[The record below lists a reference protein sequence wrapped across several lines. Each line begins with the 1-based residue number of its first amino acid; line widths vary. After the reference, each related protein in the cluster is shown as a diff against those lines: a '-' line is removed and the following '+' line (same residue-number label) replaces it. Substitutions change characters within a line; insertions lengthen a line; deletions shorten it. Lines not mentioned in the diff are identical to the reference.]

1 VNVDEENEQKVLRSA
16 ALKNAESILLVR
28 QRAERELLAT
38 KEALERTSE
47 ELREVRARLEHTLAT
62 AEIGTW
68 TWDVRKNRLTTD
80 QNLARMFS
88 MDSNGAAAGAL
99 EEFLAAIHP
108 NDREQV
114 QRAISRALSGENDNY
129 ELDCRLLRADGSVRW
144 ISARG
149 RVQRDSTGAAS
160 HFPGVVIDITD
171 RKRAEEAVREGAER
185 LQLALAAGTL
195 GDWSWDARTDL
206 FSVGARAAEI
216 LGLSA
221 TSPVTRAQIQE
232 RMSRHDREQAN
243 LAFQE
248 ALATRSDYNVEF
260 RMELPGGHHRW
271 VAARGRGLYADNGLA
286 LGMTGVAQ
294 DISDRKQ
301 AEEIRILL
309 AAVVAS
315 SDDAI
320 ISKTLDGII
329 TSWNRGAQR
338 MFGYAPDEVI
348 GQPVTLLIPP
358 DHLDE
363 EPGILQRLRR
373 GERIEHYETVRRR
386 KDGAL
391 LNVSLS
397 VSPVRDVNG
406 TIVGASKIARDVTH
420 QRRAEQAMRASEVR
434 FRLMADSAPVLIW
447 IADTSKA
454 CTWFNKAWLEF
465 SNRTMEQELG
475 FGWVQNIHPDD
486 LDRFLH
492 VYSEHFEARTAFK
505 AEYRFRRHD
514 GEWRWLIDN
523 AVPLYEGS
531 DGTFSGYIGSCVD
544 ITEFRQAAT
553 EREQLLISERAAR
566 SEAERVGRMKDE
578 FLATLSHEL
587 RTPLNAILG
596 WATLLRRVQVGSD
609 DYVKG
614 LETIERNARVQTQI
628 IADLLDMSRI
638 ISGKVQLDVQPVDLH
653 EVISAALDAVRP
665 SADAKHVRLRATL
678 DAKAG
683 RIRGDASRLQQVF
696 WNLLTNAVK
705 FTPAAGRIDVVLE
718 RVNSHVEVSIED
730 SGIGIKPEFLA
741 FVFDRFRQADASI
754 TRRHGGLGL
763 GLSIVKHL
771 IELHGGTVRVKSPGE
786 GQGATFI
793 VALPISV
800 ARASDSG
807 RQERPDFADV
817 DLFSVGLPSLAGVTV
832 LVVDDEPD
840 ARVLVSRILEERGA
854 RVLNAQTGEEALKM
868 LNTESVDILV
878 SDIGMPDY
886 DGYKFIQHIRRD
898 QPKPLRNIPAIALTA
913 YARADDRQRALLAGY
928 QMHLAKPIEPRE
940 LIAGIA
946 SLLNVPYRLH
956 PDS

>member
-1 VNVDEENEQKVLRSA
+1 VNVDEDEQKLLRST
-16 ALKNAESILLVR
+16 ALKNAESILIAR

-38 KEALERTSE
+38 KEALERTTE
-47 ELREVRARLEHTLAT
+47 ELR
-62 AEIGTW
+62 
-68 TWDVRKNRLTTD
+68 
-80 QNLARMFS
+80 Q
-88 MDSNGAAAGAL
+88 
-99 EEFLAAIHP
+99 
-108 NDREQV
+108 
-114 QRAISRALSGENDNY
+114 
-129 ELDCRLLRADGSVRW
+129 
-144 ISARG
+144 
-149 RVQRDSTGAAS
+149 
-160 HFPGVVIDITD
+160 
-171 RKRAEEAVREGAER
+171 GAER

-195 GDWSWDARTDL
+195 GDWSWDARTDV
-206 FSVGARAAEI
+206 FSVGARAADI

-232 RMSRHDREQAN
+232 RIPLHDREQAN
-243 LAFQE
+243 ASFQE

-260 RMELPGGHHRW
+260 RLELAGGKHRW
-271 VAARGRGLYADNGLA
+271 VAARGRGIYSDSGLV
-286 LGMTGVAQ
+286 LGMTGVVQ
-294 DISDRKQ
+294 DVSGPKQ
-301 AEEIRILL
+301 AEEIRSLL
-309 AAVVAS
+309 AEVVAS

-329 TSWNRGAQR
+329 TSWNRGAQG
-338 MFGYAPDEVI
+338 MFGYTADEVI
-348 GQPVTLLIPP
+348 GQPITLLIPP

-363 EPGILQRLRR
+363 EPAILERLRR
-373 GERIEHYETVRRR
+373 GERIEHYETIRRR
-386 KDGAL
+386 KDGTL
-391 LNVSLS
+391 LDVSLS
-397 VSPVRDVNG
+397 VSPMRDIQG
-406 TIVGASKIARDVTH
+406 TVVGASKIARDVTH
-420 QRRAEQAMRASEVR
+420 QKRAAQAIRASEVR

-454 CTWFNKAWLEF
+454 CTWFNRAWLEF

-475 FGWVQNIHPDD
+475 FGWVQSIHPDD
-486 LDRFLH
+486 LDNFLRT
-492 VYSEHFEARTAFK
+492 YSDHFEARTAFK

-523 AVPLYEGS
+523 AVPLYEGAE
-531 DGTFSGYIGSCVD
+531 GTFSGYIGSCVD

-553 EREQLLISERAAR
+553 EREQLLLSERAAR
-566 SEAERVGRMKDE
+566 TEAERLGRMKDE

-596 WATLLRRVQVGSD
+596 WATLLRRVKVGSD
-609 DYVKG
+609 DYLKG

-638 ISGKVQLDVQPVDLH
+638 ISGKVQLDVQPVDLQ

-665 SADAKHVRLRATL
+665 SADAKHLRVRATL

-705 FTPAAGRIDVVLE
+705 FTPAGGRIDVVLE
-718 RVNSHVEVSIED
+718 RVNSHVEISVED

-786 GQGATFI
+786 GHGSTFI

-800 ARASDSG
+800 ARTSDSG
-807 RQERPDFADV
+807 THEWPGLAEV
-817 DLFSVGLPSLAGVTV
+817 DLFSVELPSLAGVTV

-840 ARVLVSRILEERGA
+840 ARILVSRIVEERGA
-854 RVLNAQTGEEALKM
+854 RAVMAQTGEEALRL
-868 LNTESVDILV
+868 LNTGSVDILV

-886 DGYKFIQHIRRD
+886 DGYKFIQRIRVGE
-898 QPKPLRNIPAIALTA
+898 PKPIRNIPAIALTA

-928 QMHLAKPIEPRE
+928 QMHLAKPVEPRE

-946 SLLNVPYRLH
+946 SLLNVPHRLR
-956 PDS
+956 S

>member
-1 VNVDEENEQKVLRSA
+1 VNVDEETEQRLLRSA
-16 ALKNAESILLVR
+16 ALKNAESILIAR

-38 KEALERTSE
+38 KEALECTTE

-68 TWDVRKNRLTTD
+68 TWDVRKGRLVTD
-80 QNLARMFS
+80 RNLARMFS
-88 MDSNGAAAGAL
+88 MDANGGAL
-99 EEFLAAIHP
+99 ERYLSAIHP
-108 NDREQV
+108 DDREAMKHAIAQV
-114 QRAISRALSGENDNY
+114 LSGDSDTY
-129 ELDCRLLRADGSVRW
+129 ELDCRLLRPDGSVRW

-149 RVQRDSTGAAS
+149 RVERDSKGAAS

-171 RKRAEEAVREGAER
+171 RKRAEEAVREGAK
-185 LQLALAAGTL
+185 
-195 GDWSWDARTDL
+195 
-206 FSVGARAAEI
+206 V
-216 LGLSA
+216 
-221 TSPVTRAQIQE
+221 
-232 RMSRHDREQAN
+232 
-243 LAFQE
+243 
-248 ALATRSDYNVEF
+248 RS
-260 RMELPGGHHRW
+260 
-271 VAARGRGLYADNGLA
+271 
-286 LGMTGVAQ
+286 
-294 DISDRKQ
+294 
-301 AEEIRILL
+301 LL
-309 AAVVAS
+309 AEVVAS

-329 TSWNRGAQR
+329 TSWNRGAQS
-338 MFGYAPDEVI
+338 MFGYTADEVI

-363 EPGILQRLRR
+363 EPAILQRLRR
-373 GERIEHYETVRRR
+373 GERIDHYETIRRR

-397 VSPVRDVNG
+397 VSPMRDVNG
-406 TIVGASKIARDVTH
+406 TIIGASKIARDVTR
-420 QRRAEQAMRASEVR
+420 QKRAEEAIRASEMR

-447 IADTSKA
+447 MADTSKA
-454 CTWFNKAWLEF
+454 FTWFNKAWLEF
-465 SNRTMEQELG
+465 SNRTLEQEIG

-486 LDRFLH
+486 LDRFLST
-492 VYSEHFEARTAFK
+492 YSDHFRARTAFK

-523 AVPLYEGS
+523 AVPLYEGAE
-531 DGTFSGYIGSCVD
+531 GIFSGYIGSCVD

-553 EREQLLISERAAR
+553 EREQLLVSERAAR
-566 SEAERVGRMKDE
+566 SEAERLGRMKDE

-609 DYVKG
+609 DYLKG

-638 ISGKVQLDVQPVDLH
+638 ISGKVQLDVQPVDLR
-653 EVISAALDAVRP
+653 EVISAALDGVRP
-665 SADAKHVRLRATL
+665 SADAKQLQLRATL
-678 DAKAG
+678 DAKVG
-683 RIRGDASRLQQVF
+683 RIRGDAGRLQQVF

-718 RVNSHVEVSIED
+718 RVNSHVEISVED

-786 GQGATFI
+786 GHGSTFI

-800 ARASDSG
+800 ARTGDSG
-807 RQERPDFADV
+807 RNERPAFADV
-817 DLFSVGLPSLAGVTV
+817 DLFSVDLPSLAGITV
-832 LVVDDEPD
+832 LIIDDEPD
-840 ARVLVSRILEERGA
+840 ARVLVSRIVAERGA
-854 RVLNAQTGEEALKM
+854 RALTAQTGEEALRL

-886 DGYKFIQHIRRD
+886 DGYKFIQHIRVSE
-898 QPKPLRNIPAIALTA
+898 PKRVRNVPAIALTA

-928 QMHLAKPIEPRE
+928 QMHLAKPVEPRE

-946 SLLNVPYRLH
+946 SLLNVPHRLK
-956 PDS
+956 S

>member
-1 VNVDEENEQKVLRSA
+1 MNVDENEQRLLRSA
-16 ALKNAESILLVR
+16 ALKNAESILIAR

-38 KEALERTSE
+38 KEELERTAE
-47 ELREVRARLEHTLAT
+47 ELREVRARLEHTLAA

-68 TWDVRKNRLTTD
+68 TWDVRRSRLATD
-80 QNLARMFS
+80 QNLAHMFS
-88 MDSNGAAAGAL
+88 VEPDVAGAGAL
-99 EEFLAAIHP
+99 ERYLMAIHP
-108 NDREQV
+108 EDREQV
-114 QRAISRALSGENDNY
+114 KQAISCVLSGEKDTY
-129 ELDCRLLRADGSVRW
+129 ELDCRLLRADGCVRW

-149 RVQRDSTGAAS
+149 RAQRDASGAAS

-171 RKRAEEAVREGAER
+171 RKRAEEGA
-185 LQLALAAGTL
+185 
-195 GDWSWDARTDL
+195 DK
-206 FSVGARAAEI
+206 I
-216 LGLSA
+216 
-221 TSPVTRAQIQE
+221 
-232 RMSRHDREQAN
+232 
-243 LAFQE
+243 
-248 ALATRSDYNVEF
+248 RS
-260 RMELPGGHHRW
+260 
-271 VAARGRGLYADNGLA
+271 
-286 LGMTGVAQ
+286 
-294 DISDRKQ
+294 
-301 AEEIRILL
+301 LL
-309 AAVVAS
+309 AEVVAS

-320 ISKTLDGII
+320 ITKTLDGII

-338 MFGYAPDEVI
+338 MFGYVADEVI

-363 EPGILQRLRR
+363 EPSILQRLRR
-373 GERIEHYETVRRR
+373 GERIEHYETIRRR
-386 KDGAL
+386 KDGTL

-397 VSPVRDVNG
+397 VSPIRDMNG
-406 TIVGASKIARDVTH
+406 AIFGASKIARDVTH
-420 QRRAEQAMRASEVR
+420 QKRAEQAIRASEMR

-447 IADTSKA
+447 MADTSKA
-454 CTWFNKAWLEF
+454 FTWFNKAWLEF
-465 SNRTMEQELG
+465 GNRTMEQELG

-486 LDRFLH
+486 LDRFLR
-492 VYSEHFEARTAFK
+492 VYSDHFEARTAFR
-505 AEYRFRRHD
+505 AEYRYRRHD

-523 AVPLYEGS
+523 AVPLYEGT
-531 DGTFSGYIGSCVD
+531 DATFSGYIGSCVD
-544 ITEFRQAAT
+544 ITEFRQAAS
-553 EREQLLISERAAR
+553 EREQLLVSERAAR
-566 SEAERVGRMKDE
+566 SEAERLGRMKDE

-596 WATLLRRVQVGSD
+596 WATLLRRVKVGSD

-614 LETIERNARVQTQI
+614 VETIERNARVQTQI

-653 EVISAALDAVRP
+653 EVISAALDGVRP
-665 SADAKHVRLRATL
+665 SADAKQLRVRATL
-678 DAKAG
+678 DAKVG

-705 FTPAAGRIDVVLE
+705 FTPAAGRIDIVLE
-718 RVNSHVEVSIED
+718 RVNSHVEVSVED

-771 IELHGGTVRVKSPGE
+771 IELHGGTVRVKSAGE
-786 GQGATFI
+786 GQGSTFI

-800 ARASDSG
+800 ARASDG
-807 RQERPDFADV
+807 GQHERPSFADV
-817 DLFSVGLPSLAGVTV
+817 DLFSVGLPSLEGVTV

-854 RVLNAQTGEEALKM
+854 RTVKAQTGAEALKL

-886 DGYKFIQHIRRD
+886 DGYKFIQHIRTQEPR
-898 QPKPLRNIPAIALTA
+898 RIRGIPAIALTA

-928 QMHLAKPIEPRE
+928 QMHMAKPIEPRE

-946 SLLNVPYRLH
+946 SLLNVPYRLQ
-956 PDS
+956 P